1 MSGWIKPNDRVA
13 HADAKSCWQPAGCIS
28 IARIAPNQGFVMG
41 IGRKPVLGG
50 RDVVKVAIVQKASR
64 FLDKEG
70 SLARAETYIAEAAAG
85 GAELIVFPEVW
96 LAGYPYWTEGWDSP
110 LQAWAGGR
118 VAFRDAAVIA
128 PSEDTERLGA
138 AARRANAY
146 VVMGC
151 NEIDPRPEVSTIYN
165 TLLFFDPEG
174 RLMGRHRKTMPTFS
188 ERMFWGQGD
197 ASDLRVFD
205 TEIGRLG
212 GLICGE
218 HIMTLM
224 RAAMIGFGEDIHI
237 AVFPGAFALH
247 TGPELEEWDADHSSF
262 WGHFSVRAHAFE
274 AGAFVL
280 SACGIIDE
288 ADIPDE
294 FPHKGKMNI
303 RYARGG
309 SSIIAPIGIPLVG
322 PVEGPQIVR
331 AELQAWMIK
340 AIKSIVDTAGHYSRP
355 DIVRLVLNRN
365 APSQE
370 PLVAYR
376 SFFEGISPRALA
388 DAADRHGVDA
398 PRVENLLQSS
408 LTEPAL
414 ITSKPA

>member
-1 MSGWIKPNDRVA
+1 MSVGK
-13 HADAKSCWQPAGCIS
+13 
-28 IARIAPNQGFVMG
+28 
-41 IGRKPVLGG
+41 KPVLGG
-50 RDVVKVAIVQKASR
+50 REAVKVAIVQKASR
-64 FLDKEG
+64 FLDKEA
-70 SLARAETYIAEAAAG
+70 SLDRAEAYIAEAAAG

-96 LAGYPYWTEGWDSP
+96 LAGYPYWTEGWDSS
-110 LQAWAGGR
+110 LQAWVGGR
-118 VAFRDAAVIA
+118 VAFRDAAVLA

-188 ERMFWGQGD
+188 ERLFWGQGD
-197 ASDLRVFD
+197 AGDLRVFD

-218 HIMTLM
+218 HLMTLM
-224 RAAMIGFGEDIHI
+224 RAAMIGLGEDIHI

-247 TGPELEEWDADHSSF
+247 TGPELEEWDANHSSF
-262 WGHFSVRAHAFE
+262 WGHFSVRAHAME

-288 ADIPDE
+288 NDIPDG

-309 SSIIAPIGIPLVG
+309 SSIIAPLGIPLAG
-322 PVEGPQIVR
+322 PAEGPQILH
-331 AELQAWMIK
+331 AELQAWMVK
-340 AIKSIVDTAGHYSRP
+340 AVKAIVDTAGHYSRP
-355 DIVRLVLNRN
+355 DVVRLLVNDQAPGREPVLR
-365 APSQE
+365 S
-370 PLVAYR
+370 R
-376 SFFEGISPRALA
+376 SFFEGLSPRALA
-388 DAADRHGVDA
+388 DAADVHGVE
-398 PRVENLLQSS
+398 PSRVETLLQSS
-408 LTEPAL
+408 LAKPAL
-414 ITSKPA
+414 IADKTS

>member
-1 MSGWIKPNDRVA
+1 MVLRFRQLRS
-13 HADAKSCWQPAGCIS
+13 
-28 IARIAPNQGFVMG
+28 FVMS

-50 RDVVKVAIVQKASR
+50 RESVKVAIVQKAAR
-64 FLDKEG
+64 FLDKEA
-70 SLARAETYIAEAAAG
+70 SLDRAEAYIAEAAAG

-96 LAGYPYWTEGWDSP
+96 LAGYPYWTEGWDSS
-110 LQAWAGGR
+110 LQAWVGGR
-118 VAFRDAAVIA
+118 VAFRDAAVLA

-165 TLLFFDPEG
+165 SLLFFDPEG

-197 ASDLRVFD
+197 AADLQVFD
-205 TEIGRLG
+205 TDIGRLG

-218 HIMTLM
+218 HLMTLM
-224 RAAMIGFGEDIHI
+224 RAAMMGLGEDIHI

-247 TGPELEEWDADHSSF
+247 TGPELEEWDANHSSF
-262 WGHFSVRAHAFE
+262 WGHFSVRAHAME

-288 ADIPDE
+288 SDIPDG

-309 SSIIAPIGIPLVG
+309 SSIIASLGIPLAG
-322 PVEGPQIVR
+322 PAEGPQILA

-340 AIKSIVDTAGHYSRP
+340 AVKAIVDTAGHYSRP
-355 DIVRLVLNRN
+355 DVVRLVVNDQ
-365 APSQE
+365 APGREPVLRSQ
-370 PLVAYR
+370 
-376 SFFEGISPRALA
+376 SFFEGLSPRALA
-388 DAADRHGVDA
+388 DAADAQGVE
-398 PRVENLLQSS
+398 PSRVETLLQSS
-408 LTEPAL
+408 LAKPTL
-414 ITSKPA
+414 IADKQVRGSAPSFAVCACRWRA